1 MEYVDGLDLSR
12 LMGMSTTGFPEKKV
26 VDWGLA
32 LADSIEFMHYR
43 PKPFTLGDM
52 NPSQIMVDSDGT
64 LKLISYDLQ
73 RFFDPRRTL
82 EFMPDDP
89 ETLYDDIT
97 KLAQVLYFLL
107 TKEEYDETAY
117 ELNFPKDAS
126 PKLVRLLETTCN
138 PGQKSIGSI
147 RIFRQKLKDSIVPE
161 EDLTKKG
168 AEKVWDDW
176 FNLWKKL
183 KLKTIDAGARFW
195 DRFTAQH
202 PLTIGFEAI
211 FIIFLIFWGVTHSL
225 KPPPKINPPGTFF
238 VISDKIL
245 MSVYSAKNNSE
256 YEVFQQTDTGF
267 TPAGITQAK
276 ISLSGETG
284 LFADGKP
291 LVVKGNRT
299 EEKDVLLICDK
310 INPVIHIFDIKNNQL
325 VGTLKTDVDPG
336 KIISDPE
343 GRYFYVLHNASATI
357 SVLSSKNLKLE
368 NRITTGSAPDS
379 AIYIESGGYEEK
391 GIKTDRLKTDT
402 QKTPVVSENKQ
413 PPSPTII
420 VSNPPSKKIEFIN
433 PETGKVK
440 DVLKLDG
447 QPGKMLLSPEKD
459 RIYVLDVKQN
469 KLLDIE
475 LKTWDISQHDLPGNE
490 TPTDMVIDPVNKKI
504 WITQPASG
512 AVSPF
517 DIVSGQF
524 GKPVNHKGQP
534 VKLAFNNGQLWL
546 LNKGTKDLNALDTNG
561 AIVTRIS
568 LDRVP
573 TGICFVK

>member
-1 MEYVDGLDLSR
+1 
-12 LMGMSTTGFPEKKV
+12 
-26 VDWGLA
+26 
-32 LADSIEFMHYR
+32 
-43 PKPFTLGDM
+43 
-52 NPSQIMVDSDGT
+52 
-64 LKLISYDLQ
+64 
-73 RFFDPRRTL
+73 
-82 EFMPDDP
+82 
-89 ETLYDDIT
+89 
-97 KLAQVLYFLL
+97 
-107 TKEEYDETAY
+107 
-117 ELNFPKDAS
+117 
-126 PKLVRLLETTCN
+126 
-138 PGQKSIGSI
+138 
-147 RIFRQKLKDSIVPE
+147 
-161 EDLTKKG
+161 
-168 AEKVWDDW
+168 
-176 FNLWKKL
+176 
-183 KLKTIDAGARFW
+183 
-195 DRFTAQH
+195 
-202 PLTIGFEAI
+202 
-211 FIIFLIFWGVTHSL
+211 
-225 KPPPKINPPGTFF
+225 
-238 VISDKIL
+238 
-245 MSVYSAKNNSE
+245 
-256 YEVFQQTDTGF
+256 
-267 TPAGITQAK
+267 
-276 ISLSGETG
+276 
-284 LFADGKP
+284 
-291 LVVKGNRT
+291 
-299 EEKDVLLICDK
+299 
-310 INPVIHIFDIKNNQL
+310 
-325 VGTLKTDVDPG
+325 VDPG